1 MKATVYRVGA
11 AAAAVGMLFSASV
24 ASAAPASRPGPVARV
39 TGTADVRLTY
49 WPDND
54 VRTFTFDATAAPYS
68 RPIPDGGPEVAQGL
82 PTDAVGTVRISHLV
96 AEAGITVRMV
106 ARVDCLATGPGIA
119 TLTAVV
125 TEADE
130 IAQDEIGKRLGF
142 SVYDAGRHGG
152 DRMGFSWSVVNA
164 DQNEAGGWIAG
175 RAGTCMAPG
184 PFAPV
189 TRGDYTVRHQDL
201 LPVPTRR

>member
-1 MKATVYRVGA
+1 MKATMYRVGA
-11 AAAAVGMLFSASV
+11 AASAVGIVLSASV
-24 ASAAPASRPGPVARV
+24 ASAAPDSRPGPVARV
-39 TGTADVRLTY
+39 TGSAEVRLPY

-68 RPIPDGGPEVAQGL
+68 RPIPDGGPAVAEGL
-82 PTDAVGTVRISHLV
+82 PTDAIGTVHISHRV
-96 AEAGITVRMV
+96 ADNGMTVRMV

-119 TLTAVV
+119 ALTAVV

-130 IAQDEIGKRLGF
+130 VVRDQIGKRLGF
-142 SVYDAGRHGG
+142 SVYDAGRRGA
-152 DRMGFSWSVVNA
+152 DRMGFSWDVVNA
-164 DQNEAGGWIAG
+164 DQNDTGKWVEG
-175 RAGTCMAPG
+175 RAGTCMGPG

-201 LPVPTRR
+201 LPVPSQR